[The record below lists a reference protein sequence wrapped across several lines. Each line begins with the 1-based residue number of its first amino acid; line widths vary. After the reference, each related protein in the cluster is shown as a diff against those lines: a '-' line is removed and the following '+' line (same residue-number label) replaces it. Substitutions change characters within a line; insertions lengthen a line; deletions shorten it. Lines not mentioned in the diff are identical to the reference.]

1 MMKEINNLNIEE
13 IQAMASPREVINELP
28 NNEKINRVIYES
40 REVIRNILAKKD
52 PRFLVI
58 VGPCSIHDKEATLEY
73 AKKLSCLRKKYSD
86 KLYIVMRTY
95 FEKPRTT
102 TGWRGLITD
111 PNLDGTYDFNQ
122 GVRIAREILMDIVAF
137 KLPTATEFLDPIIPQ
152 YIADLISWVAIGA
165 RTIESQIHREL
176 ASGVSMPVG
185 FKNNTDGNLQ
195 LAVDAM
201 KTAQCAHS
209 FLGINYAGL
218 TSIVK
223 TKGNKASHLILRG
236 GTTGP
241 NYSAVYVQEAQNMLA
256 KANLSISIMVD
267 CSHGNS
273 GKDPRKQRE
282 VLNSV
287 LEQRLSGCDSLIGVL
302 LESNLKAGRQ
312 NISDK
317 LEYGKSI
324 TDGCIGWEETEE
336 ILAGLYRSL

>member
-1 MMKEINNLNIEE
+1 MKEINNLNIEE

-52 PRFLVI
+52 SRFLVI

-73 AKKLSCLRKKYSD
+73 AKKLSYLRKKYLD

-122 GVRIAREILMDIVAF
+122 GVRIAREILMDIVAL

-185 FKNNTDGNLQ
+185 FKNNTDGNFQ

-282 VLNSV
+282 VLRSV

>member
-1 MMKEINNLNIEE
+1 MKEINNLNIEE

-28 NNEKINRVIYES
+28 NNEQINRVIYES

-52 PRFLVI
+52 SRFLVI
-58 VGPCSIHDKEATLEY
+58 VGPCSIHDKEATLKY
-73 AKKLSCLRKKYSD
+73 AKKLSYLRKKYLD

-185 FKNNTDGNLQ
+185 FKNNTEGNLQ
-195 LAVDAM
+195 LAVNAM

-282 VLNSV
+282 VLKSV

-312 NISDK
+312 DISDK